1 MSERLREHL
10 LQEIQRNRWL
20 DTLPSERLL
29 SRELRVSRPTLRE
42 ALRSLAAEG
51 IVEPRRRH
59 PYRIVQGA
67 VAGRSR
73 RQRSPEVLFLYNSRA
88 RPNLAY
94 FAPFVAELQ
103 QRLHPLGFGVHMINV
118 MQGGAKGINRAL
130 ARIDQEFYPA
140 YYLLVSVPSC
150 VHAWFALQQ
159 VPSIILGSCDAAIR
173 LPSVEV
179 DQEATVQHA
188 ISYLV
193 RRRHRRISLLQ
204 VPVSSVGD
212 SLAAEAFQRA
222 CLSFKPHGVVGSI
235 HTAVPRPALVERSV
249 RQLLSTPQRP
259 TAVVVTD
266 LELALGLYTTLGEL
280 GLGIPRD
287 VSVIITCQ
295 SPSFDFVRPFPTC
308 YQFSM
313 DTLADRITKLIEQHC
328 RLGTWPRARWKML
341 PKLREGASVATL

>member
-67 VAGRSR
+67 VEDRSR

-94 FAPFVAELQ
+94 FAQ
-103 QRLHPLGFGVHMINV
+103 
-118 MQGGAKGINRAL
+118 
-130 ARIDQEFYPA
+130 FYPA

-328 RLGTWPRARWKML
+328 RLGTWPRAHWKML